1 MSEETPPPLGPWQQR
16 ARTVLRLWCWVVF
29 GLIVLSFVMG
39 AISGS
44 ALTRNPMAGVWWL
57 LFGGYALRKGG
68 LLDLP
73 GGHRKAAWVA
83 GALTLFAII
92 SIAYGPG
99 LKEIVAPA
107 WVYALRAALALSPA
121 VLTIAL
127 ILAAREAK
135 DPSPFETWPACRPD
149 RRRSASVAA
158 LVIAAAFM
166 VLGVLGLFGVIGG
179 ENTKP
184 GLWLIY
190 GVFYGG
196 VLLLA
201 GIQMW
206 FGRWVAITVGILV
219 PLCMIMAVI
228 LGSMG
233 FAGFIPLNLAIPG
246 SIGALVCT
254 VFLIRGVTCRPAPM

>member
-1 MSEETPPPLGPWQQR
+1 MSGRRPTSRKGKRATYPGNADGTAPVPPSAAPAAEPRCAPPFYASVSGAFVSTIDGMSEETPLPVGPWQQR
-16 ARTVLRLWCWVVF
+16 ARTVLRLWCWFVF
-29 GLIVLSFVMG
+29 CLIVFSFVMG

-57 LFGGYALRKGG
+57 VFGGYALKKGG

-83 GALTLFAII
+83 GALTLLAII

-99 LKEIVAPA
+99 HDEIVVPA
-107 WVYALRAALALSPA
+107 WVYALRAAMALSTA

-127 ILAAREAK
+127 IMAAREVK
-135 DPSPFETWPACRPD
+135 DPSPFETWPPCRPD

-158 LVIAAAFM
+158 LIVAAAFM
-166 VLGVLGLFGVIGG
+166 
-179 ENTKP
+179 
-184 GLWLIY
+184 
-190 GVFYGG
+190 
-196 VLLLA
+196 
-201 GIQMW
+201 
-206 FGRWVAITVGILV
+206 
-219 PLCMIMAVI
+219 I

-254 VFLIRGVTCRPAPM
+254 IFLIRGVTCRPAPL